1 MATVVKG
8 GRRREGGGATP
19 RASGSQDQ
27 HFLGMCEKAGVQPT
41 ARQLSKWRCLY
52 GAAARA
58 AGNNTRKDPTQRA
71 INVQG

>member
-8 GRRREGGGATP
+8 GRKRSAGSTP

-27 HFLGMCEKAGVQPT
+27 HFLESCEKAGVQPT
-41 ARQLSKWRCLY
+41 ARQLSKWRNNY

-58 AGNNTRKDPTQRA
+58 AGNSTRKDPTKRVV
-71 INVQG
+71 NVQG

>member
-8 GRRREGGGATP
+8 GRKRSAGSVP

-27 HFLGMCEKAGVQPT
+27 HFLAMCDKAGVQPT
-41 ARQLSKWRCLY
+41 ARQLSKWNNKY

-58 AGNNTRKDPTQRA
+58 AGNSTRKNPVKT
-71 INVQG
+71 INVPS